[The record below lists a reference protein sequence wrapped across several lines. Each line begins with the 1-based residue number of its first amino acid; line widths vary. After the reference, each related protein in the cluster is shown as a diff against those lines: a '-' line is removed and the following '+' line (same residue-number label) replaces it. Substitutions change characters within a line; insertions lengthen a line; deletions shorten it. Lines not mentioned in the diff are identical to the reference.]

1 MKPRIKTSFNATLIL
16 TFSLAAFHVFAQP
29 KTTDASS
36 HTTGNLK
43 LFIDVHE
50 FEPGKVS
57 AQDLAQAHAKDLA
70 VEGKYGVQIL
80 KYWVDENKGR
90 IFCLASAPDSA
101 ALLHT
106 HAEAHGMLPSRIYEM
121 SEGMA
126 AKMKGNENLFLDI
139 HYMGAGNVSTEA
151 VAGAHQKD
159 LAVEKKYGVN
169 FIDYWVDQKE
179 GVIMCL
185 AQAKD
190 STDLIKTHKEAH
202 GLLLAQVFEVTQKK

>member
-1 MKPRIKTSFNATLIL
+1 MKSMIKVSFIATLFTVLSLTSFE
-16 TFSLAAFHVFAQP
+16 VFAQP
-29 KTTDASS
+29 KAINTAPDTIE
-36 HTTGNLK
+36 TRK

-50 FEPGKVS
+50 FEPGKVNYD
-57 AQDLAQAHAKDLA
+57 AVARAHAKDLA
-70 VEGKYGVQIL
+70 VEGKYNVQIL

-90 IFCLASAPDSA
+90 VFCLASAPDSA
-101 ALLHT
+101 ALVHT